1 MIPYLFLLL
10 IIGISAGFLG
20 ALLGLGGGIVI
31 VPALTLIPYFHMT
44 IHEAIAI
51 SMTGVLATSLGGTS
65 RFLSEGLTDIKLG
78 TLLML
83 GTTSGA
89 IAGSLL
95 SHTLKSNVLEMIF
108 PLVLFYASYEMLK
121 NQYKDNNPDAPYRHP
136 IIGIGFAF
144 LAGVFAGVFG
154 VGGGAINV
162 SVMHLVMGA
171 PMKAATATSNF
182 MIGTTAS
189 AATFVYLLKGAINL
203 YAATPV
209 VLGVFTGAQI
219 GSRLLKR
226 INTVLLKRIFV
237 IIMLLVA
244 FEMLY
249 HGIRW
254 YL

>member
-1 MIPYLFLLL
+1 MIFLLL
-10 IIGISAGFLG
+10 LLVIGAVAGFLG

-65 RFLSEGLTDIKLG
+65 HFLSEGLTDLKLG

-83 GTTSGA
+83 GTTAGA

-95 SHTLKSNVLEMIF
+95 SHTLNSSLLEMIF
-108 PLVLFYASYEMLK
+108 PLVLIYASYEMLK
-121 NQYKDNNPDAPYRHP
+121 HQYADNAPDAAIRHALP
-136 IIGIGFAF
+136 GVGLAF
-144 LAGVFAGVFG
+144 FAGVFAGVFG

-171 PMKAATATSNF
+171 PMKTATATSNF

-203 YAATPV
+203 TAATPV
-209 VLGVFTGAQI
+209 VLGVFTGARI
-219 GSRLLKR
+219 GSRMLKR

-237 IIMLLVA
+237 VIMILVA
-244 FEMLY
+244 IEMLY
-249 HGIRW
+249 HGIKG

>member
-1 MIPYLFLLL
+1 MMIFLFLLL
-10 IIGISAGFLG
+10 IIGVSAGFLG
-20 ALLGLGGGIVI
+20 SLLGLGGGIII
-31 VPALTLIPYFHMT
+31 VPALTLIPYFNMT
-44 IHEAIAI
+44 IHQAIAI
-51 SMTGVLATSLGGTS
+51 SMVGVLATSLGGTS
-65 RFLSEGLTDIKLG
+65 RFLSEGLTDLKLG

-108 PLVLFYASYEMLK
+108 PIVLFYAAYEMLK
-121 NQYKDNNPDAPYRHP
+121 NQYKDNNPDAPCRHSGA
-136 IIGIGFAF
+136 GIALAF
-144 LAGVFAGVFG
+144 LAGVFAGIFG

-171 PMKAATATSNF
+171 PMKIATATSNF
-182 MIGTTAS
+182 MIGPTAS
-189 AATFVYLLKGAINL
+189 AATLVYLLKGAINL

-209 VLGVFTGAQI
+209 IIGVFTGAKI
-219 GSRLLKR
+219 GSSMLKR

-237 IIMLLVA
+237 IVMILIVI
-244 FEMLY
+244 EMLY
-249 HGIRW
+249 HGIKG